1 MLTLAS
7 GQPLLFLSDLSP
19 VTSLPSSPVHN
30 RVRQRQVQLAK
41 RRRAA
46 LFAALLLLGVGFV
59 GVRSL
64 PRPALRQLQNTVW
77 VSTPVPLAMAGGD
90 PYVRALMRTISAAES
105 NINQPYNVLYGGE
118 LVQQLNR
125 HPDVC
130 IKIVAGPNQGRCTT
144 AAGRYQFLTT
154 TWQEKARQYHPKSSS
169 WFGSWGDYSFDP
181 ESQDLVVYHWLR
193 DSSAWNL
200 DIPTALRDGRLDEV
214 LRRLSG
220 TWTSLG
226 YGIESNSMTARLPR
240 IYDNL
245 LKEELERSPSGRALP
260 TSSGQLP

>member
-1 MLTLAS
+1 M
-7 GQPLLFLSDLSP
+7 
-19 VTSLPSSPVHN
+19 PSSPARN
-30 RVRQRQVQLAK
+30 RIRQRQVQLAK
-41 RRRAA
+41 RRRAVVLA
-46 LFAALLLLGVGFV
+46 ILLLGVGIA

-64 PRPALRQLQNTVW
+64 PRPTLSQLQKTVW
-77 VSTPVPLAMAGGD
+77 VSHPVPLAMVGGD
-90 PYVRALMRTISAAES
+90 PYIRALMRTISAAES

-118 LVQQLNR
+118 LVHQLNR
-125 HPDVC
+125 HPNIC
-130 IKIVAGPNQGRCTT
+130 TTIVAGPNQGQCTT

-169 WFGSWGDYSFDP
+169 WFGGWGDYSFDP
-181 ESQDLVVYHWLR
+181 QSQDLVVYHWLR
-193 DSSAWNL
+193 DTSAWNL

-245 LKEELERSPSGRALP
+245 LREELERSASDRVPP
-260 TSSGQLP
+260 PSGQLP